1 MKAKISKILAKILR
15 SKVSPEDVFL
25 SFHYQRINQ
34 RRQEHLATLGLEIA
48 DTTVLEVGA
57 GIGDHTSFFLD
68 RGCHV
73 VTSDGR
79 EENIKV
85 LRSRYPHVRVLR
97 LDLDNPTRSFNEAF
111 DIVYCYGLLYHLSKP
126 AHALEFLSD
135 CCRKMLLLETCVSP
149 GDEDAVNLVTEDGQ
163 NPSQSVGGTGCRP
176 TRRWVY
182 NQLSRHFEY
191 VYLPLTQPNHEEF
204 PTEWTSAP
212 SNQKLTRAVF
222 LATREQIDNELMCQ
236 AIPTKQ
242 VRH

>member
-1 MKAKISKILAKILR
+1 VKTKISKILTKILGSR
-15 SKVSPEDVFL
+15 VSPEDVFL

-48 DTTVLEVGA
+48 GTTVLEVGA

-79 EENIKV
+79 EENIKI
-85 LRSRYPHVRVLR
+85 LRSRYPHIEVLL
-97 LDLDNPTRSFNEAF
+97 LDLDNPPGSFDETF

-126 AHALEFLSD
+126 AQALEFLSGR
-135 CCRKMLLLETCVSP
+135 CRKILLLETSVSP
-149 GDEDAVNLVTEDGQ
+149 ENENAVNLVTEDEE

-182 NQLSRHFEY
+182 NQLSKHFEY

-204 PTEWTSAP
+204 PTEWSSAS
-212 SNQKLTRAVF
+212 SNQALTRAVF
-222 LATREQIDNELMCQ
+222 IATREQIDNELMCQ

>member
-1 MKAKISKILAKILR
+1 VKAKISKILAKIFR
-15 SKVSPEDVFL
+15 TKVSPEDVFL

-48 DTTVLEVGA
+48 GTTVLEVGA

-68 RGCHV
+68 RECHV

-85 LRSRYPHVRVLR
+85 LRSRYPHVRVIR
-97 LDLDNPTRSFNEAF
+97 LDLDNPPRSFNEAF

-126 AHALEFLSD
+126 AQALEFLSD
-135 CCRKMLLLETCVSP
+135 CCRKMLLLETCVSS

-176 TRRWVY
+176 TRRWVH
-182 NQLSRHFEY
+182 NQLSEHFEY

-204 PTEWTSAP
+204 PTEWTLAP

-222 LATREQIDNELMCQ
+222 IASKEQIDNELMCQ

>member
-1 MKAKISKILAKILR
+1 
-15 SKVSPEDVFL
+15 VSPEDVFL
-25 SFHYQRINQ
+25 SFDYQRINQ

-48 DTTVLEVGA
+48 GTTVLEVGA

-68 RGCHV
+68 RECHV

-97 LDLDNPTRSFNEAF
+97 LDLDNPPRSFNEAF

-126 AHALEFLSD
+126 AQALKFLSD

-163 NPSQSVGGTGCRP
+163 NPSQSVGGIGCRP
-176 TRRWVY
+176 TRRWVH
-182 NQLSRHFEY
+182 NQLSKHFEY
-191 VYLPLTQPNHEEF
+191 VYLPLTQPNHREF

-212 SNQKLTRAVF
+212 SNQTLTRAVF
-222 LATREQIDNELMCQ
+222 IATREQIDNEFMCQ